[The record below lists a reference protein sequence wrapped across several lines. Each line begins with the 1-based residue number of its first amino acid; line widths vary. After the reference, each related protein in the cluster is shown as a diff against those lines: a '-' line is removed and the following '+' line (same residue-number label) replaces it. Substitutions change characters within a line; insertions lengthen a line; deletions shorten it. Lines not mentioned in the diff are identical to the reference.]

1 MEFTEIEG
9 ERKGSKVL
17 VTEDKHL
24 YRYAKP
30 NTPYL
35 ICYPP
40 GQPRITHDKVMT
52 KVCRNLS
59 ELVELCR
66 DSSYW
71 LLMTFM
77 IKFVV
82 VTINFLLYNK
92 E

>member
-1 MEFTEIEG
+1 
-9 ERKGSKVL
+9 
-17 VTEDKHL
+17 
-24 YRYAKP
+24 
-30 NTPYL
+30 
-35 ICYPP
+35 
-40 GQPRITHDKVMT
+40 MT
-52 KVCRNLS
+52 KVCGNLS